1 MAVTK
6 RLQAQLLTLG
16 KVRQAASLLSMG
28 KYMRIGLIVV
38 VVLAMLVGTALAG
51 ASWWIM
57 SKMGPDVWVEQL
69 EKNCDCRAHVGH
81 AELSLLSSPARLRFL
96 DVKIAPRDAEV
107 AKPLSDRAPLP
118 EGSAPIA
125 IPEIV
130 FEVKLED
137 LMNKRLFVQ
146 NLRIIS
152 PVVREI
158 QDDQG
163 KGSLEALFRK
173 PNKIQPEAAQK
184 PVPGPVA
191 AKPESKP
198 AVAKDKQ
205 DYAFSAHSASI
216 ERGLITV
223 TNKKMQVKISELDL
237 TLSDIDVD
245 TTNLAEHNRVRASL
259 SSLIEVMGEAR
270 IGGVKRPVQLANVK
284 LSGESNVVPMDPVT
298 QSWAPTSTLKL
309 TLAQGSVLAGHMTM
323 GDVAGKEMKKL
334 QEYGVD
340 LSPVKIGGA
349 LLEPAIMDATFKNN
363 RLTLRKHTRFALP
376 EYEVV
381 LHQSSWLDSA
391 KDQHELELK
400 LSCGASLQTRLQKGI
415 AKAKLGDS
423 LASAV
428 IKALSDER
436 GRMTF
441 DIESKGSLSEPS
453 VRPKIDRLL
462 KNLIR
467 GEGLGDLFKGLLK
480 KL

>member
-1 MAVTK
+1 
-6 RLQAQLLTLG
+6 
-16 KVRQAASLLSMG
+16 
-28 KYMRIGLIVV
+28 MRIGLIVV
-38 VVLAMLVGTALAG
+38 VGLAMLVGTALAG

-81 AELSLLSSPARLRFL
+81 SELSLLSSPARLRFL
-96 DVKIAPRDAEV
+96 DVQIAPRDAEV
-107 AKPLSDRAPLP
+107 ARPLSDRVPMA
-118 EGSAPIA
+118 EGSAPIV

-163 KGSLEALFRK
+163 KGTVEKLFRK
-173 PNKIQPEAAQK
+173 PKNGEAEQTGANN
-184 PVPGPVA
+184 PPPGPVTA
-191 AKPESKP
+191 QTQKPTS
-198 AVAKDKQ
+198 AKDKQ

-216 ERGLITV
+216 ERGQFTI

-237 TLSDIDVD
+237 TLSDIDID
-245 TTNLAEHNRVRASL
+245 TTNLKEHNRVRASL

-284 LSGESNVVPMDPVT
+284 LSGESNVIPMDPVT

-309 TLAQGSVLAGHMTM
+309 TLTQGSVLAGHMTM

-349 LLEPAIMDATFKNN
+349 LLEPAVMDATFKNN

-441 DIESKGSLSEPS
+441 DIESKGSLSEPT

>member
-1 MAVTK
+1 
-6 RLQAQLLTLG
+6 
-16 KVRQAASLLSMG
+16 
-28 KYMRIGLIVV
+28 MRIGLIVV
-38 VVLAMLVGTALAG
+38 VGLAMLVGTALAG

-81 AELSLLSSPARLRFL
+81 SELSLLSSPARLRFL
-96 DVKIAPRDAEV
+96 DVQIAPRDAEV
-107 AKPLSDRAPLP
+107 ARPLSDRVPMA
-118 EGSAPIA
+118 EGSAPIV

-163 KGSLEALFRK
+163 KGTVEKLFRK
-173 PNKIQPEAAQK
+173 PKNGEAEQTGANN
-184 PVPGPVA
+184 PPPGPVTA
-191 AKPESKP
+191 QTQKPTS
-198 AVAKDKQ
+198 AKDKQ

-216 ERGLITV
+216 ERGQFTI
-223 TNKKMQVKISELDL
+223 TNKKMQVRISELDL
-237 TLSDIDVD
+237 TLSDIDID
-245 TTNLAEHNRVRASL
+245 TTNLKEHNRVRASL

-284 LSGESNVVPMDPVT
+284 LSGESNVIPMDPVT

-349 LLEPAIMDATFKNN
+349 LLEPAVMDATFKNN

-400 LSCGASLQTRLQKGI
+400 LSCGAALQTRLQKGI
-415 AKAKLGDS
+415 SKAKLGDS

-441 DIESKGSLSEPS
+441 DIESKGSLSEPT

>member
-1 MAVTK
+1 MA
-6 RLQAQLLTLG
+6 
-16 KVRQAASLLSMG
+16 
-28 KYMRIGLIVV
+28 
-38 VVLAMLVGTALAG
+38 
-51 ASWWIM
+51 
-57 SKMGPDVWVEQL
+57 
-69 EKNCDCRAHVGH
+69 
-81 AELSLLSSPARLRFL
+81 
-96 DVKIAPRDAEV
+96 
-107 AKPLSDRAPLP
+107 
-118 EGSAPIA
+118 EGSAPIV

-137 LMNKRLFVQ
+137 LLNKRLFVQ

-163 KGSLEALFRK
+163 KGTVEKLFRK
-173 PNKIQPEAAQK
+173 PKNGEAEQTGANN
-184 PVPGPVA
+184 PPPGPVTA
-191 AKPESKP
+191 QTQKPTL
-198 AVAKDKQ
+198 AKDKQ

-216 ERGLITV
+216 ERGQFTI

-245 TTNLAEHNRVRASL
+245 TTNLKEHNRVRASL

-284 LSGESNVVPMDPVT
+284 LSGESNVIPMDPVT
-298 QSWAPTSTLKL
+298 QSWAPTSMLKL

-349 LLEPAIMDATFKNN
+349 LLEPAVMDATFKNN

-428 IKALSDER
+428 IKALSDES

>member
-1 MAVTK
+1 
-6 RLQAQLLTLG
+6 
-16 KVRQAASLLSMG
+16 MG

-38 VVLAMLVGTALAG
+38 VGLAMLVGTALAG

-81 AELSLLSSPARLRFL
+81 SELSLLSSPARLRFL
-96 DVKIAPRDAEV
+96 DVQIAPRDAEV
-107 AKPLSDRAPLP
+107 ARPLSDRVPMA
-118 EGSAPIA
+118 EGSAPIV

-163 KGSLEALFRK
+163 KGTVEKLFRK
-173 PNKIQPEAAQK
+173 PKNGEAEQTGANN
-184 PVPGPVA
+184 PPPGPVTA
-191 AKPESKP
+191 QTQKPTS
-198 AVAKDKQ
+198 AKDKQ

-216 ERGLITV
+216 ERGQFTI
-223 TNKKMQVKISELDL
+223 TNKKMQVRISELDL
-237 TLSDIDVD
+237 TLSDIDID
-245 TTNLAEHNRVRASL
+245 TTNLKEHNRVRASL

-284 LSGESNVVPMDPVT
+284 LSGESNVIPMDPVT

-349 LLEPAIMDATFKNN
+349 LLEPAVMDATFKNN

-400 LSCGASLQTRLQKGI
+400 LSCGAALQTRLQKGI
-415 AKAKLGDS
+415 SKAKLGDS

-441 DIESKGSLSEPS
+441 DIESKGSLSEPT

>member
-1 MAVTK
+1 M
-6 RLQAQLLTLG
+6 
-16 KVRQAASLLSMG
+16 RQAASVLNMG

-38 VVLAMLVGTALAG
+38 VGLAMLLGTALAG

-57 SKMGPDVWVEQL
+57 SQMGPDVWVEQL

-81 AELSLLSSPARLRFL
+81 SELSLLSSPARLRFL
-96 DVKIAPRDAEV
+96 DVQIAPRDAEV
-107 AKPLSDRAPLP
+107 ARPLSDRVPMA
-118 EGSAPIA
+118 EGSAPIV

-137 LMNKRLFVQ
+137 LLNKRLFVQ

-163 KGSLEALFRK
+163 KGTVEKLFRK
-173 PNKIQPEAAQK
+173 PKNGEAEQTGANN
-184 PVPGPVA
+184 PPPGPVTA
-191 AKPESKP
+191 QTQKPTL
-198 AVAKDKQ
+198 AKDKQ

-216 ERGLITV
+216 ERGQFTI

-245 TTNLAEHNRVRASL
+245 TTNLKEHNRVRASL

-284 LSGESNVVPMDPVT
+284 LSGESNVIPMDPVT
-298 QSWAPTSTLKL
+298 QSWAPTSMLKL

-349 LLEPAIMDATFKNN
+349 LLEPAVMDATFKNN

-428 IKALSDER
+428 IKALSDES

>member
-1 MAVTK
+1 MA
-6 RLQAQLLTLG
+6 
-16 KVRQAASLLSMG
+16 
-28 KYMRIGLIVV
+28 KYIRIGLVVIVC
-38 VVLAMLVGTALAG
+38 LALLLGTALAG

-57 SKMGPDVWVEQL
+57 SKMGPEVWVEQL
-69 EKNCDCRAHVGH
+69 EKNCNCRAHVDQ
-81 AELSLLSSPARLRFL
+81 AELSLLTSPARLRFIG
-96 DVKIAPRDAEV
+96 VQIAPRDAEV
-107 AKPLSDRAPLP
+107 SRPYKERKPLPI
-118 EGSAPIA
+118 GTAPIV

-137 LMNKRLFVQ
+137 LLNKRLFVE

-152 PVVREI
+152 PVVHET
-158 QDDQG
+158 QDASG
-163 KGSLEALFRK
+163 KGSLEALF
-173 PNKIQPEAAQK
+173 QK
-184 PVPGPVA
+184 P
-191 AKPESKP
+191 AKPENQPEEKP
-198 AVAKDKQ
+198 AQETAATSPAPKSKDEKSSQ
-205 DYAFSAHSASI
+205 DFAFQVQRASL
-216 ERGLITV
+216 ERGLLTI
-223 TNKKMQVKISELDL
+223 TNKKMEVKISELDL

-245 TTNLAEHNRVRASL
+245 TTNLTEHNRVKATL
-259 SSLIEVMGEAR
+259 SSSIEVMGEAR
-270 IGGVKRPVQLANVK
+270 IGGVKRPAQLANVK
-284 LSGESNVVPMDPVT
+284 FGGEANVVPLDPAT
-298 QSWAPTSTLKL
+298 RLWAPSSTLKL
-309 TLAQGSVLAGHMTM
+309 TLAKGSVLAGHMTM
-323 GDVAGKEMKKL
+323 GDVVGKEMKKL

-349 LLEPAIMDATFKNN
+349 LLEPAVLDANFKNN
-363 RLTLRKHTRFALP
+363 RLSLRKHTRFALP

-400 LSCGASLQTRLQKGI
+400 LSCGAGLQTRLQSGI

-423 LASAV
+423 IASAV

-441 DIESKGSLSEPS
+441 DIESKGSLSEPV

-467 GEGLGDLFKGLLK
+467 GEGLGDLLKGLIK

>member
-1 MAVTK
+1 MA
-6 RLQAQLLTLG
+6 ALG
-16 KVRQAASLLSMG
+16 KMRQAASLLNMG

-38 VVLAMLVGTALAG
+38 VGLAMLVGTALAG

-81 AELSLLSSPARLRFL
+81 SELSLLSSPARLRFL
-96 DVKIAPRDAEV
+96 DVQIAPRDAEV
-107 AKPLSDRAPLP
+107 ARPLSDRVPMA
-118 EGSAPIA
+118 EGSAPIV

-163 KGSLEALFRK
+163 KGTVEKLFRK
-173 PNKIQPEAAQK
+173 PKNGEAEQTGANN
-184 PVPGPVA
+184 PPPGPVTA
-191 AKPESKP
+191 QTQKPTS
-198 AVAKDKQ
+198 AKDKQ

-216 ERGLITV
+216 ERGQFTI

-245 TTNLAEHNRVRASL
+245 TTNLKEHNRVRASL
-259 SSLIEVMGEAR
+259 NSLIEVMGEAR

-284 LSGESNVVPMDPVT
+284 LSGESNVIPMDPVT

-349 LLEPAIMDATFKNN
+349 LLEPAVMDATFKNN

-441 DIESKGSLSEPS
+441 EIESKGSLSEPT

>member
-1 MAVTK
+1 
-6 RLQAQLLTLG
+6 
-16 KVRQAASLLSMG
+16 MG
-28 KYMRIGLIVV
+28 KYIRIGLIAV
-38 VVLAMLVGTALAG
+38 VVLAVLVGTALAG

-69 EKNCDCRAHVGH
+69 EKNCDCRAQVEH
-81 AELSLLSSPARLRFL
+81 AELSLLSSPARLRF
-96 DVKIAPRDAEV
+96 VGVQIAPRDAEV
-107 AKPLSDRAPLP
+107 DKPLSNRTPLA
-118 EGSAPIA
+118 EGSAPIV

-137 LMNKRLFVQ
+137 LLNKRLFVE

-152 PVVREI
+152 PVVKET

-163 KGSLEALFRK
+163 KGSLESLFRK
-173 PNKIQPEAAQK
+173 PKNTAPTAPEKVQAGLATEKPQSGPVTELPNAGPVTVSPKSQTK
-184 PVPGPVA
+184 PVATKDPQDFA
-191 AKPESKP
+191 F
-198 AVAKDKQ
+198 AVQNAT
-205 DYAFSAHSASI
+205 I
-216 ERGLITV
+216 ERGRLTI
-223 TNKKMQVKISELDL
+223 TNKKMEVKISELDL
-237 TLSDIDVD
+237 TLSGIDVD
-245 TTNLAEHNRVRASL
+245 TSNLAEHNRVRATL
-259 SSLIEVMGEAR
+259 NSLIEVIGEAR

-284 LSGESNVVPMDPVT
+284 LTGEANVVPIDPAT
-298 QSWAPTSTLKL
+298 LRWAPTSNLKL

-376 EYEVV
+376 EYEVS
-381 LHQSSWLDSA
+381 LHQSSWIDSA
-391 KDQHELELK
+391 RDQHELEVR
-400 LSCGASLQTRLQKGI
+400 LSCGAALQTRLQKGI

-423 LASAV
+423 IASAV

-441 DIESKGSLSEPS
+441 DIESKGSLSEPQ

-467 GEGLGDLFKGLLK
+467 GEGLGDLLKGLLK

>member
-1 MAVTK
+1 M
-6 RLQAQLLTLG
+6 
-16 KVRQAASLLSMG
+16 RQAASLLNMG

-38 VVLAMLVGTALAG
+38 VGLAMLVGTALAG

-81 AELSLLSSPARLRFL
+81 SELSLLSSPARLRFL
-96 DVKIAPRDAEV
+96 DVQIAPRDAEV
-107 AKPLSDRAPLP
+107 ARPLSDRVPMA
-118 EGSAPIA
+118 EGSAPIV

-163 KGSLEALFRK
+163 KGTVEKLFRK
-173 PNKIQPEAAQK
+173 PKNGEAEQTGANN
-184 PVPGPVA
+184 PPPGPVTA
-191 AKPESKP
+191 QTQKPTS
-198 AVAKDKQ
+198 AKDKQ

-216 ERGLITV
+216 ERGQFTI
-223 TNKKMQVKISELDL
+223 TNKKMQVRISELDL
-237 TLSDIDVD
+237 TLSDIDID
-245 TTNLAEHNRVRASL
+245 TTNLKEHNRVRASL

-284 LSGESNVVPMDPVT
+284 LSGESNVIPMDPVT

-349 LLEPAIMDATFKNN
+349 LLEPAVMDATFKNN

-400 LSCGASLQTRLQKGI
+400 LSCGAALQTRLQKGI
-415 AKAKLGDS
+415 SKAKLGDS

-441 DIESKGSLSEPS
+441 DIESKGSLSEPT

>member
-1 MAVTK
+1 
-6 RLQAQLLTLG
+6 
-16 KVRQAASLLSMG
+16 MG

-38 VVLAMLVGTALAG
+38 VGLAMLVGTALAG

-81 AELSLLSSPARLRFL
+81 SELSLLSSPARLRFL
-96 DVKIAPRDAEV
+96 DVQIAPRDAEV
-107 AKPLSDRAPLP
+107 ARPLLDRVPMA
-118 EGSAPIA
+118 EGSAPIV

-163 KGSLEALFRK
+163 KGTVEKLFRK
-173 PNKIQPEAAQK
+173 PNNGEAEQTGANN
-184 PVPGPVA
+184 PPPGPVTA
-191 AKPESKP
+191 QTQKPTS
-198 AVAKDKQ
+198 AKDKQ

-216 ERGLITV
+216 ERGQFTI
-223 TNKKMQVKISELDL
+223 TNKKMQVRISELDL
-237 TLSDIDVD
+237 TLSDIDID
-245 TTNLAEHNRVRASL
+245 TTNLKEHNRVRASF

-284 LSGESNVVPMDPVT
+284 LSGETNVIPMDPVT

-349 LLEPAIMDATFKNN
+349 LLEPAVMDATFKNN
-363 RLTLRKHTRFALP
+363 RLTLRKHTRFVLP

-400 LSCGASLQTRLQKGI
+400 LSCGAALQTRLQKGI
-415 AKAKLGDS
+415 SNAKLGDS

-441 DIESKGSLSEPS
+441 DIESKGSLSEPT